1 MARRQR
7 SWVSASARWGDH
19 PKNAR
24 FCDDWTAPIDRGATD
39 STPAGSSPCFLTD
52 KSYRN
57 GIVSSRM
64 NVTGMGALCK
74 RQIGSLWLRDG
85 LEEHLLDVIDL
96 RAQGNKV

>member
-1 MARRQR
+1 
-7 SWVSASARWGDH
+7 
-19 PKNAR
+19 
-24 FCDDWTAPIDRGATD
+24 
-39 STPAGSSPCFLTD
+39 
-52 KSYRN
+52 
-57 GIVSSRM
+57 M